1 MDRARLTR
9 YAWLSIFT
17 AVATIGLKTGAY
29 FITGS
34 ISLLSD
40 AVESLVN
47 VIGAVMALS
56 MLIVAARPPDEDH
69 LYGHSKAEY
78 LASWV
83 EGGLILVAGLG
94 ISATAVS
101 RLIWPRELSRPLQG
115 LVASSLALCLNLI
128 TARILINAGKRH
140 NSIALEADGKHLMS
154 DVWSSVAVIAG
165 VAAVAATGW
174 NRLDAIVAIA
184 VSSQILRYAYQI
196 LHASITGLMDTTL
209 PVAQQEALHSV
220 LDRYRQFGMQ
230 FHSIK
235 TRRSAACSFIDLHVL
250 VPGQWTVH
258 DGHHLLE
265 QIESDIR
272 QVISDAT
279 VHTHIEPI
287 EDPISFHPDGPSQS
301 S

>member
-17 AVATIGLKTGAY
+17 AVATIGLKTAAY
-29 FITGS
+29 LITGS

-101 RLIWPRELSRPLQG
+101 RLIWPKELSRPIQG
-115 LVASSLALCLNLI
+115 LVATSLALGLNLI

-140 NSIALEADGKHLMS
+140 NSIALEADGKHLMT
-154 DVWSSVAVIAG
+154 DVWSSVAVIVG

-174 NRLDAIVAIA
+174 NRLDPVVAII
-184 VSSQILRYAYQI
+184 VSTQILRDAYQI
-196 LHASITGLMDTTL
+196 LHASIAGLMDTAL
-209 PVAQQEALHSV
+209 PLAQQEALHSV
-220 LDRYRQFGMQ
+220 LDRYRQLGMQ

-235 TRRSAACSFIDLHVL
+235 TRRSAANSFVDLHVL
-250 VPGQWTVH
+250 VPGHWTVH

-287 EDPISFHPDGPSQS
+287 EDPISFHPDSPSQS